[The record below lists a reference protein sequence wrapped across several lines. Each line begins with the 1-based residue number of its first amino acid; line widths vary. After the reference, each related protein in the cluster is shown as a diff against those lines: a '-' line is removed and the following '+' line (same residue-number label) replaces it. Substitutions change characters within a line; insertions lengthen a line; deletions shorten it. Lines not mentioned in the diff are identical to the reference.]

1 MRVVETAFWDRGFTG
16 PGAQPT
22 SPDRQAEQRGGL
34 IMTVPATARA
44 IAAEAFG
51 LIGRHGVEPVPEN
64 YALWYAYV
72 ARTNSELSRVLD
84 GLIAEGRVF
93 DPGLVAEL
101 VERFVARRAPEGET
115 LSREISG
122 QLEQVL
128 SAVSRLSGGT
138 ASYGRKLERF
148 SGELAT
154 TGDIAALVRNL
165 AEATRMMADDTKRME
180 AELDQAAAE
189 IHRLQ
194 SSLSDARRDA
204 MVDALT
210 GIGNRKRFELD
221 LKRLAGE
228 AAASGEPL
236 SLVLGDVDHFKQVND
251 RWGHLVGDQVLKLVA
266 MTLKDNVKGFDV
278 PCRYG
283 GEEFAVIMPNTPLRM
298 AAHVAENLR
307 RAIMAKRL
315 VRKNTGETLGQI
327 TLSFGVTTYRPGE
340 PLTTFVERADA
351 NLYQAKHTGRN
362 RVTADQTLRAVP
374 SGPAPASAPAR

>member
-1 MRVVETAFWDRGFTG
+1 
-16 PGAQPT
+16 
-22 SPDRQAEQRGGL
+22 
-34 IMTVPATARA
+34 MTVPATARA

-84 GLIAEGRVF
+84 GLIADGKVF
-93 DPGLVAEL
+93 DPDVLSDL
-101 VERFVARRAPEGET
+101 VERFVAKRVPEGEA
-115 LSREISG
+115 LGREITG

-154 TGDIAALVRNL
+154 TSDIAALVRNL

-204 MVDALT
+204 MADPLT
-210 GIGNRKRFELD
+210 GLGNRRRFEIE

-228 AAASGEPL
+228 AATSGEPL
-236 SLVLGDVDHFKQVND
+236 SLLIGDVDHFKQVND

-266 MTLKDNVKGFDV
+266 STMKENMKGFDV

-283 GEEFAVIMPNTPLRM
+283 GEEFAVLMPNTPLRV

-327 TLSFGVTTYRPGE
+327 TLSVGVTAFRAGE
-340 PLTTFVERADA
+340 PLATFVERADA

-362 RVTADQTLRAVP
+362 RVNADLTLRAVP
-374 SGPAPASAPAR
+374 GGAAPASAPAR